1 MDPPGTIHVVGNL
14 AENFV
19 AYALLSNVEASN
31 LDFMMWDNVVA
42 TLKRVGNQTRTNQ
55 RTWAIVDLSNVNE
68 EVSLWVSVGR

>member
-68 EVSLWVSVGR
+68 EMSLWVSVGR